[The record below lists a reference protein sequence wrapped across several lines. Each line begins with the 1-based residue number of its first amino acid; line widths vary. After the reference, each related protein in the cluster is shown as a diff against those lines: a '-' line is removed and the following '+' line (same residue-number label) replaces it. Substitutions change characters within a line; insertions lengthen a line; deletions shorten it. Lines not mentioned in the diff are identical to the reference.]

1 MITKGK
7 LYRAILF
14 IFAFSLTGNFLA
26 LVLKA
31 AVISPYK
38 YYLETESSNLDN
50 QKLVIYS
57 TPNQEKPL
65 TYKIKP
71 IGVKKVGENNE
82 RIFYEPDATNNL
94 DAANWIKIID
104 DQVTVNPEETI
115 EVKWNLTLPQNSS
128 CDTKLAGIAVSEV
141 ASDNAADSGSNV
153 SVNNEVISQVH
164 INTTRENNESCK
176 YYEDLL
182 LQEFSA
188 TQTIPVFNYD
198 NIEFT
203 TLIENRS
210 DYLSR
215 NIKGYI
221 ELIGLGKKEV
231 IEFNDLNL
239 DIYPNS
245 LRRFNSVWVDKDY
258 PRGDFLQ
265 EIIYEVSHFRFGQY
279 EARLGVTFNVSPKI
293 VSSVY
298 VWIIPWKIVTVVA
311 IILAIVILVVIRDR
325 NKSRELKALKRISKK
340 N

>member
-14 IFAFSLTGNFLA
+14 IVAFSLTGNFLA
-26 LVLKA
+26 LTIKA
-31 AVISPYK
+31 AVISPDK
-38 YYLETESSNLDN
+38 YYLETESSNLDS

-65 TYKIKP
+65 TYKIRP

-104 DQVTVNPEETI
+104 DQVTVNPGETI

-164 INTTRENNESCK
+164 INTTRENNDSCK

-182 LQEFSA
+182 LQEFST

-231 IEFNDLNL
+231 IEFNDSNL

-245 LRRFNSVWVDKDY
+245 LRRFNSVWLDKDY
-258 PRGDFLQ
+258 PRGDFIQ
-265 EIIYEVSHFRFGQY
+265 EIIYEFTHFKFGIY
-279 EARLGVTFNVSPKI
+279 TARLGITKNIDTPMIATTNVF
-293 VSSVY
+293 
-298 VWIIPWKIVTVVA
+298 IIPIRVV
-311 IILAIVILVVIRDR
+311 IIITIIIAFILILV
-325 NKSRELKALKRISKK
+325 K
-340 N
+340 NNYKTKNNLIN